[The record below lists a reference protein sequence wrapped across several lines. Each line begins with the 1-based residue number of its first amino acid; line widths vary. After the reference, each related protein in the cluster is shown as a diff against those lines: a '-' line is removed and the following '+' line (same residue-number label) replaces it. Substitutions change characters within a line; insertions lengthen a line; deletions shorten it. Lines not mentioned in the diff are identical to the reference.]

1 MQKSKIWIH
10 RNGITSFFGKLFK
23 NCAFLGPVTSIK
35 KKRQIIL
42 TLRSS
47 CFLWFFVVE
56 QTSITFKGWKVK
68 DLRHLLTNH
77 QNFFSESSFGIYIHV
92 SKKNQL
98 HQPGKP
104 REHRLGE
111 VLQRRSKSK
120 LYIIPV
126 FCFFKLT
133 LVFIFKFHFDKS
145 QNQSPGEPWEH
156 HLGEVLQGR
165 SKSKCNITLSYLIV
179 LFFLVQSRQ
188 VQTI

>member
-1 MQKSKIWIH
+1 MRTSSRWSSSYTNFPKKNKWPEGSICFGAFFKKLQKSKIWIH

-47 CFLWFFVVE
+47 CFLWFFFVE

-77 QNFFSESSFGIYIHV
+77 HNFFSESSFGIYIHV

-120 LYIIPV
+120 LYII
-126 FCFFKLT
+126 
-133 LVFIFKFHFDKS
+133 S
-145 QNQSPGEPWEH
+145 
-156 HLGEVLQGR
+156 
-165 SKSKCNITLSYLIV
+165 V
-179 LFFLVQSRQ
+179 LFF
-188 VQTI
+188 